1 MRLCGYYTKKRMD
14 KGCKKI
20 VPLGKERDGQRLMTS
35 FFKRLMQPQQDP
47 KLLRQGGLRDA
58 SQPQGTGSRKQ
69 ARVRLNRDLM
79 ENMVKV
85 RALSQNSTDL
95 LERQIEVSGVPVAI
109 LMCEGMVNLQLFTQ
123 ILVRPLTELSLE
135 NADGE
140 AVARWV
146 SRETVLS
153 GDQKEFFTYDELFS
167 FLMAGF
173 VVLLIDGVDR
183 GIACGMQGY
192 SFRSVS
198 EPSTEMNITGSRE
211 GFVEP
216 IRVNQTMIRRRLRS
230 PSLKFEMYPIGEK
243 SRTDICLVYLTDTAD
258 PRMVEEV
265 KRRLGKLSSDIL
277 LSQGYLRPYLEGQPL
292 SPFSSVGTTERP
304 DTLCAKINEG
314 RIGILVDGTPFALVV
329 PYLFEE
335 HFQSMDDY
343 SYRPYY
349 GSFIRL
355 LKYFAFL
362 LSIFLPGGY
371 VAITSFSPEMLPDS
385 LLFNIA
391 ASEQQT
397 PFSMMTEALVIHLI
411 YEIMREAGL
420 RLPRPVGHAVN
431 IIGALVIGDAA
442 VKAGIIGSSMVMVVA
457 LTALSSFVVPSL
469 YEPAAILK
477 FVFILVGG
485 TWGLFGISVG
495 FVLLLTNLCA
505 LESLGVPVM
514 APLSPCA
521 PADLRDGLW
530 RTGWKKLGSFRLRIQ
545 DLPGSGW
552 KQQEQGG
559 KEDE

>member
-1 MRLCGYYTKKRMD
+1 MD

-47 KLLRQGGLRDA
+47 KLLRQGGLRNA

-420 RLPRPVGHAVN
+420 RLPRPVGHAVS

>member
-1 MRLCGYYTKKRMD
+1 MD

-335 HFQSMDDY
+335 HFQSMDV
-343 SYRPYY
+343 R
-349 GSFIRL
+349 R
-355 LKYFAFL
+355 
-362 LSIFLPGGY
+362 
-371 VAITSFSPEMLPDS
+371 
-385 LLFNIA
+385 
-391 ASEQQT
+391 Q
-397 PFSMMTEALVIHLI
+397 
-411 YEIMREAGL
+411 
-420 RLPRPVGHAVN
+420 
-431 IIGALVIGDAA
+431 
-442 VKAGIIGSSMVMVVA
+442 
-457 LTALSSFVVPSL
+457 
-469 YEPAAILK
+469 
-477 FVFILVGG
+477 
-485 TWGLFGISVG
+485 
-495 FVLLLTNLCA
+495 
-505 LESLGVPVM
+505 
-514 APLSPCA
+514 
-521 PADLRDGLW
+521 
-530 RTGWKKLGSFRLRIQ
+530 
-545 DLPGSGW
+545 
-552 KQQEQGG
+552 
-559 KEDE
+559 